1 MQAKE
6 MMMQAKEIM
15 RPAAAVVSVDQ
26 SIGEAMAKGLT
37 DGGGHVVAVDD
48 DQVAGVLDPALF
60 SEVDLAAP
68 ELSGEMVGNLV
79 SLTFR
84 ICRPDDEA
92 DALREVF
99 ERSGA
104 GAIVVVEGSGRIKG
118 VVAPSDLP
126 GATR

>member
-1 MQAKE
+1 
-6 MMMQAKEIM
+6 MQAKEIM

-26 SIGEAMAKGLT
+26 SIGEAMATGLT
-37 DGGGHVVAVDD
+37 GGGHLVAVDD

-60 SEVDLAAP
+60 SQVDLAAP

-84 ICRPDDEA
+84 TCRPDDEA

-118 VVAPSDLP
+118 IVAPSDLP
-126 GATR
+126 GATQ

>member
-15 RPAAAVVSVDQ
+15 RPAAVVSVDE
-26 SIGEAMAKGLT
+26 SIGEAMAKRLT

-48 DQVAGVLDPALF
+48 DQVAGVLDPAHF

-84 ICRPDDEA
+84 TCRPDDEA

-118 VVAPSDLP
+118 IVAPSDLP

>member
-1 MQAKE
+1 MT
-6 MMMQAKEIM
+6 QAKEIM

-26 SIGEAMAKGLT
+26 SVGETVAKVLA

-48 DQVAGVLDPALF
+48 DQVAGVLDPAILAQ
-60 SEVDLAAP
+60 VDLGSP

-84 ICRPDDEA
+84 TCRPDDSA
-92 DALREVF
+92 STLRDVF

-104 GAIVVVEGSGRIKG
+104 GAIIVVEGSGRVKG
-118 VVAPSDLP
+118 VIAPSDLP
-126 GATR
+126 GQAN